1 MRLFNRISNS
11 HFATQNYEKKDN
23 ISFKHRLIL
32 DIGASDPRGSVK
44 ILAQTDDGKDLF
56 EQRGSFLN
64 DNING
69 FSSSENF
76 IDQLSKVITNA
87 SKRAVSVIKE
97 KGLDKEEKK
106 LNSLALFLPGPIM
119 DEEAIIIANLKT
131 TDGKSLTNVDLSKLP
146 NKLKENNKNIEVA
159 DNLKF
164 IPTKDLGG
172 TGIGIAQILANHPKY
187 KDEFKEGFYA
197 VGVMTGGGFGSVNI
211 QVLDEKYMQIQTSES
226 SHNLAMDIK
235 KKSFTRLGKLGASTK
250 GIIENYAKSMD
261 IKEETAINALIK
273 TGNAR
278 IATEN
283 RIELDNKKDKDAINV
298 LKKSKYYNV
307 ADQDKNSTTFQIN
320 KYGAKVFKIA
330 RTNAIG
336 EYVDTVA
343 QHAIQKIN
351 EGANLLVLTGPLALG
366 LNKTVVSNRE
376 DFGKDNLRELIFDRI
391 DHYIKDDLTCQ
402 QLRKAHNFDLVCDDS
417 VKLAD
422 NTAGGAALLDDK
434 TRTITRRGEW
444 IIIPI
449 DALKEKP
456 KS

>member
-1 MRLFNRISNS
+1 MKLFNIASNPR
-11 HFATQNYEKKDN
+11 FTVQNNENKNN

-44 ILAQTDDGKDLF
+44 ILAQTDDGQDLF

-64 DNING
+64 DTVDG
-69 FSSSENF
+69 FSSSDNF
-76 IDQLSKVITNA
+76 IDQLSKVIISA
-87 SKRAVSVIKE
+87 SKRAVNTIKE
-97 KGLDKEEKK
+97 KGLNNEEKK
-106 LNSLALFLPGPIM
+106 LNGLALFLPGPIM
-119 DEEAIIIANLKT
+119 DDEAIIIANLKT
-131 TDGKSLTNVDLSKLP
+131 TDGKSLTNVDLSKLE
-146 NKLKENNKNIEVA
+146 NKLKENDKSIEVA

-211 QVLDEKYMQIQTSES
+211 QVLDKKYMQIQTSES
-226 SHNLAMDIK
+226 SHNLAMDTK
-235 KKSFTRLGKLGASTK
+235 KNTFTRLGKLGASTK
-250 GIIENYAKSMD
+250 GILENYARAMD
-261 IKEETAINALIK
+261 IKDETSINALIK

-283 RIELDNKKDKDAINV
+283 RIELDNKKDEDAINV
-298 LKKSKYYNV
+298 LKGSKYYNV
-307 ADQDKNSTTFQIN
+307 TNQDKTTTTLQIN
-320 KYGAKVFKIA
+320 KYGMETFRTARKEAIA
-330 RTNAIG
+330 
-336 EYVDTVA
+336 EYIDTVA
-343 QHAIQKIN
+343 QHAITKIN

-366 LNKTVVSNRE
+366 LNKTVASNPE
-376 DFGKDNLRELIFDRI
+376 DFGRNTLRELIFDRI
-391 DHYIKDDLTCQ
+391 DYYIKDDLTCQ

-434 TRTITRRGEW
+434 TRIITRRGEW

-449 DALKEKP
+449 DALKEESKN
-456 KS
+456 